1 MPVPR
6 HWSQKRKYLQGKRGI
21 EKPAFKLPEYIEATG
36 RHCFAPFAARLFL
49 GISMM
54 RQAYHEKEDNKKLKQ
69 KAKEKM
75 RPRMGRLDIDYTVR
89 KKRFAKDSR
98 FCLDSP

>member
-1 MPVPR
+1 
-6 HWSQKRKYLQGKRGI
+6 
-21 EKPAFKLPEYIEATG
+21 
-36 RHCFAPFAARLFL
+36 
-49 GISMM
+49 M